1 MKLIKQKEKFMNMK
15 NIHRFYFFICLF
27 PTWIFFKD
35 ITFYEKLS
43 YFTPFLFF
51 YLVLFYFY
59 KKNFFNKIKVIN
71 TSIITVFGLDQ
82 NLLLNLNFVK
92 PNFETLN
99 KIFHNIYFADIFLIL
114 LLFFFSIL
122 LILFQKEN
130 AVKIIMS
137 FILVIFLFNLYDTI
151 MNEKKIINF
160 DNSNLISKNYS
171 KKKTLFII
179 LDEMS
184 GMNSISNKFDNG
196 NQFINEMINFS
207 KINDFHLYTNAFS
220 ISDNSGTTIS
230 YLLNFEDKLDNG
242 KLRRKFITKSIQYF
256 NEYDFKQ
263 NKLFDE
269 FNSISV
275 IQNVHLNFCTH
286 PKVKTC
292 YQFNPYLT
300 NDLYLNGF
308 KDNELTKFFSL
319 WKIEGSSSA
328 KIFWRIF
335 RQFGLTDSILEPEAH
350 KVFLPSLFFEIKKN
364 LSSNKYDLVF
374 AHILAPH
381 IPYGFEKN
389 CNYNGQI
396 SLFNTYMTNEEK
408 FIQHNIERICM
419 MKLLGTFF
427 ENIKKN
433 KDYENTNIVI
443 TSDHGSRISSDK
455 YSTIFLTKIGK
466 NDYLKN
472 NKKISIQSLSKKIFS
487 NEKLNEN

>member
-27 PTWIFFKD
+27 PTWIFFKE

-92 PNFETLN
+92 PNFENLN
-99 KIFHNIYFADIFLIL
+99 KILHNIYFADIFLIL
-114 LLFFFSIL
+114 LLFFVSIL
-122 LILFQKEN
+122 LILLQKEK

-389 CNYNGQI
+389 CNYNGKI